1 MTKPT
6 VSVVMI
12 TYGHE
17 NYITEAI
24 EGVLMQQCDFD
35 IELIIANDCSP
46 DNTDFFIKK
55 IIKEHPKAHLI
66 KYFKHEKNKGML
78 PNFIWALQQA
88 KAKYIALCEGDDYWI
103 DPLKLQKQVEF
114 LEKNDSYG
122 AVFTDSDFLVQKKN
136 IRIKSIDKK
145 YKLDI
150 PTGNVTNII
159 LYESLYKTCT
169 VLFKRP
175 NFVKFFELISKQRFL
190 LGDKPLWLYLSES
203 MKIGYI
209 NHSTCVRRVLIS
221 SASNHKSFQ
230 ENVRFRQSSYKVSL
244 LFANRNNIALDKKKY
259 KKMYFKSLI
268 KYAIENRMIFEAL
281 KHFKLKGIVSLPC
294 TKSTGR
300 LRKAK
305 LF

>member
-6 VSVVMI
+6 VSVVMT

-17 NYITEAI
+17 DYITEAI
-24 EGVLMQQCDFD
+24 EGVLMQECDFD

-46 DNTDFFIKK
+46 DNTNDIIKK
-55 IIKEHPKAHLI
+55 IIKEHPKAHLM
-66 KYFKHEKNKGML
+66 KYFMHKKNIGML
-78 PNFIWALQQA
+78 PNFIWSLQQA

-103 DPLKLQKQVEF
+103 DPYKLQKQVDF
-114 LEKNDSYG
+114 FKINDSYG
-122 AVFTDSDFLVQKKN
+122 AVFTDSDFLYQKN
-136 IRIKSIDKK
+136 NTRIKSIDKK

-150 PTGNVTNII
+150 PTGDVTNII

-175 NFVKFFELISKQRFL
+175 NFVEFFELISKHRFL

-209 NHSTCVRRVLIS
+209 NHSTSVRRVLNF
-221 SASNHKSFQ
+221 SASHHKCFQ

-244 LFANRNNIALDKKKY
+244 VFAKRNNIDLDKKKY
-259 KKMYFKSLI
+259 SKMYFKSLI

-281 KHFKLKGIVSLPC
+281 KHFKLKGIVNLPC

-300 LRKAK
+300 L
-305 LF
+305 